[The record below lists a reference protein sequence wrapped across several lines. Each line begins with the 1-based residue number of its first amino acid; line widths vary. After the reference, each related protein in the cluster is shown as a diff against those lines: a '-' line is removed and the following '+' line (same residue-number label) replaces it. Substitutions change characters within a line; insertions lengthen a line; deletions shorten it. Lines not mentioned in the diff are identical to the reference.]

1 VTLAANGTVSL
12 PQGFTTGSLT
22 LFNATSGTA
31 PDGVAGWQIEPA
43 QPSMAVAFQASGTTF
58 SVSVFRQGTLFSIQ

>member
-1 VTLAANGTVSL
+1 MSELLLKHFDLLA
-12 PQGFTTGSLT
+12 
-22 LFNATSGTA
+22 TA

-43 QPSMAVAFQASGTTF
+43 QPSLAVEFHASGTTF